1 MSTITLPRN
10 LQFLYE
16 AQLAHFEARA
26 LGCDHWRPDT
36 NDLRQVSVHV
46 NGYSRR
52 VLRRA
57 AYVGALNEKPAVYEQ
72 LIRPK
77 FQGGAF
83 NRTRSVNQYLTHWI
97 YPYTGKFHPQMVR
110 ALLNIVGAQPGAV
123 VLDPQVGSGTT
134 ALEASLLGIRC
145 IGVDISPLCV
155 LLTRVKTRSVEAVD
169 RIKARVQ
176 TLLAEN
182 ILDPNDPSL
191 DAADDP
197 IVRDFV
203 RIARMTTLSDVAR
216 RKRDGHVWLRRN
228 LSAMLASVEAHALA
242 LKTFGIT
249 PGRTSAIRGDA
260 RNLRAVGIE
269 DQTIDAV
276 VTSPPY
282 SIALDYVKN
291 DEHALRA
298 LGVDPAVL
306 REEMTGVR
314 GGGPKRKLA
323 LYADDM
329 RGILREVARVLKP
342 GAKAAFVLGDAT
354 VDGQELKT
362 TTEMGAWAKE
372 VGLQPLQR
380 IRKAI
385 FGLYGPMKDEWIL
398 LFRKP

>member
-1 MSTITLPRN
+1 M
-10 LQFLYE
+10 
-16 AQLAHFEARA
+16 
-26 LGCDHWRPDT
+26 
-36 NDLRQVSVHV
+36 
-46 NGYSRR
+46 
-52 VLRRA
+52 
-57 AYVGALNEKPAVYEQ
+57 
-72 LIRPK
+72 
-77 FQGGAF
+77 
-83 NRTRSVNQYLTHWI
+83 
-97 YPYTGKFHPQMVR
+97 
-110 ALLNIVGAQPGAV
+110 
-123 VLDPQVGSGTT
+123 
-134 ALEASLLGIRC
+134 
-145 IGVDISPLCV
+145 
-155 LLTRVKTRSVEAVD
+155 D
-169 RIKARVQ
+169 RISARVQ
-176 TLLAEN
+176 TLLEES

-191 DAADDP
+191 DAADDA

-242 LKTFGIT
+242 LRTFGIT

-314 GGGPKRKLA
+314 GGGPKRRLA
-323 LYADDM
+323 LYAEDM
-329 RGILREVARVLKP
+329 RRILREVARVLKP

-372 VGLQPLQR
+372 VGLQPIQR

-385 FGLYGPMKDEWIL
+385 FGLYGPMKDEWVL
-398 LFRKP
+398 LFQKP